1 MAWRYYIY
9 RLKYLLLILI
19 IGFCSVFESGC
30 SSKRHVSKSRTHAVS
45 YKKKK
50 RSIKKKKKARKKKK
64 KPTRKK
70 SRKSSTRKKILYPF
84 K

>member
-50 RSIKKKKKARKKKK
+50 RSIKKKKKAQKKQKE
-64 KPTRKK
+64 
-70 SRKSSTRKKILYPF
+70 LYEE
-84 K
+84 KNTLSI